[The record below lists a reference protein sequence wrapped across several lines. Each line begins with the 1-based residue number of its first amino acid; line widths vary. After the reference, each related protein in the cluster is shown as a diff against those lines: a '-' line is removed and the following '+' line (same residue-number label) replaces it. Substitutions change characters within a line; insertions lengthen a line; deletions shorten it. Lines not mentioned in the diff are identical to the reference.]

1 MAKEATQLRQSTED
15 TPSTQSRNPPPSFK
29 HTRRSS
35 STSDPSTTSSAQVGA
50 SAASGSD
57 PSVNMRRTS
66 SVSDI
71 PLPITYTPTTHRIS
85 KAKKGK
91 RVHAC
96 EFPGCNKVFTRAEHR
111 RRHELNH
118 NPEASFRCTYE
129 GCRRAFHRPDLLA
142 RHMERHELDEQ
153 TDDNAARRLR
163 HQGQTSVASDPPNV
177 ISPVLVDTNTG
188 SFPATRQQSTS
199 MSINSIVA
207 PGIHPDLA
215 GDYSLTWSGTEIP
228 LQPRAHMFPGYI
240 RDSTDDSPFYS
251 SPETCASPSS
261 DGPSFQA
268 PAQPRQSV
276 SCAQTSMIEQYPKN
290 IYSTDLTASPVQIHS
305 PIRDWDPLEG
315 NVPAPNVIPI
325 SLDGDVIQPVDS
337 PVPIPLSNLDWD
349 EWFALRRELGSAPG
363 VISGNDGMEIM
374 DTVKLQNCFE
384 CYWQYFHP
392 LFPFPLMAGAMVAIG
407 SQYDTR
413 PNAKEYSLALLEACQ
428 KLLSKRIQITSC
440 SRVTDIQTV
449 FLLELLSKFGS
460 RRADV
465 QVSHRFRSLYGS
477 FMHDHHWVSQNPLA
491 VFNTLPPNPSH
502 DALQKAHRF
511 WVEHETRRR
520 SALFGQ
526 PPESE
531 RSQQTIDLPFP
542 CDSELW
548 EAWRLEDW
556 LRLARD
562 FKPSSISSV
571 AATLGTPDGLDTECL
586 DSFQTTLVLAYS
598 LSSGEV
604 RDGQSVPRSS
614 ISFSPHSRTLLTHHA
629 LLATRHAPLQALLT
643 VSGESWLFNGKL
655 PQEEEFRKTK
665 KAVWHVVRVL
675 EQECCPMWEVNL
687 SLAVRLGWR
696 FPRDAGNGS
705 NNSSNASYIS
715 PSPLT
720 MLHANWALYTSALIR
735 WAYGFDPYASE
746 VSVSCSSTEFSQPQQ
761 QNCLNYNVRLG
772 AFLSHVTIPPSV
784 RCNTRPLLELV
795 RTRLQEGRMGGLLNE
810 GERVLARLAER
821 RRGMWDF

>member
-35 STSDPSTTSSAQVGA
+35 SSTNIASRPPQRQPQASDPSTTSSAQVGA

-57 PSVNMRRTS
+57 PSVNIRRTS

-215 GDYSLTWSGTEIP
+215 GDYYLTWSGTEIP

-325 SLDGDVIQPVDS
+325 SLDGDVIQPTLQCQYPS
-337 PVPIPLSNLDWD
+337 PTWIGMSGLPCDENLVP
-349 EWFALRRELGSAPG
+349 
-363 VISGNDGMEIM
+363 
-374 DTVKLQNCFE
+374 
-384 CYWQYFHP
+384 
-392 LFPFPLMAGAMVAIG
+392 
-407 SQYDTR
+407 
-413 PNAKEYSLALLEACQ
+413 
-428 KLLSKRIQITSC
+428 
-440 SRVTDIQTV
+440 
-449 FLLELLSKFGS
+449 
-460 RRADV
+460 
-465 QVSHRFRSLYGS
+465 
-477 FMHDHHWVSQNPLA
+477 
-491 VFNTLPPNPSH
+491 
-502 DALQKAHRF
+502 
-511 WVEHETRRR
+511 
-520 SALFGQ
+520 
-526 PPESE
+526 PPESFQGTMGWK
-531 RSQQTIDLPFP
+531 S
-542 CDSELW
+542 W
-548 EAWRLEDW
+548 
-556 LRLARD
+556 
-562 FKPSSISSV
+562 
-571 AATLGTPDGLDTECL
+571 TL
-586 DSFQTTLVLAYS
+586 
-598 LSSGEV
+598 
-604 RDGQSVPRSS
+604 
-614 ISFSPHSRTLLTHHA
+614 
-629 LLATRHAPLQALLT
+629 
-643 VSGESWLFNGKL
+643 
-655 PQEEEFRKTK
+655 
-665 KAVWHVVRVL
+665 
-675 EQECCPMWEVNL
+675 
-687 SLAVRLGWR
+687 
-696 FPRDAGNGS
+696 
-705 NNSSNASYIS
+705 
-715 PSPLT
+715 
-720 MLHANWALYTSALIR
+720 
-735 WAYGFDPYASE
+735 
-746 VSVSCSSTEFSQPQQ
+746 
-761 QNCLNYNVRLG
+761 
-772 AFLSHVTIPPSV
+772 
-784 RCNTRPLLELV
+784 
-795 RTRLQEGRMGGLLNE
+795 
-810 GERVLARLAER
+810 
-821 RRGMWDF
+821 